1 MAMPAE
7 LAEDMR
13 QRGEA
18 ARTRQLKELD
28 NPDLTERKQR
38 LYRRRLDALE
48 RHLELL
54 RERAMVSAPPAGS
67 PALPAHQSTKEVP
80 ATRSPPSARTGT

>member
-18 ARTRQLKELD
+18 ARRRQLKELD
-28 NPDLTERKQR
+28 DPDLTERKQR
-38 LYRRRLDALE
+38 LYRRRLEALE

-54 RERAMVSAPPAGS
+54 RDWAIASPQPSGLPAPPT
-67 PALPAHQSTKEVP
+67 HQNAEDGP
-80 ATRSPPSARTGT
+80 ATPSPPGVRTGT